1 MNFLNLL
8 VKSKSQY
15 QMLLKTQEEINN
27 YDYRKMMMDFE
38 TETRHKKI
46 MNGIRNKW
54 RLASSKFLEKVDSIK
69 DRNMKLD
76 KIKQKEYKKRY
87 KAKELSIQNQ
97 LELKRNEKL
106 EKKKNMAEAFRKRN
120 EDVEKNLEKFHQIQE
135 EQRLKVEQD
144 TMQKSK
150 KKYINII
157 VFLI

>member
-76 KIKQKEYKKRY
+76 KKKQKEYKKRY